1 MNVEVLVNPARVR
14 EQDKRSREVER
25 GRKEKVV
32 DREGRGIRPR
42 SDLYKSDRCESCAVH
57 VHFNYIVAQGSCLS
71 DTHGPQAMIDLFQ
84 IASTHLFCLDNR
96 LTLPERV
103 WRQS

>member
-42 SDLYKSDRCESCAVH
+42 SDLYKSDRCESCALCMDTST
-57 VHFNYIVAQGSCLS
+57 ILS
-71 DTHGPQAMIDLFQ
+71 HRGLVCQTRTDPK
-84 IASTHLFCLDNR
+84 
-96 LTLPERV
+96 P
-103 WRQS
+103 